1 MDIRH
6 LQYFLEVA
14 RQHSF
19 TKAAQVLFITQPTIS
34 KTVKSL
40 EDELG
45 VTLLDRYGK
54 NVKLTDAGEVFAR
67 QAQEIVTSFHNL
79 SSELDDLMNLKKG
92 HIRIG
97 LPPMIGASF
106 FPKVIGAFYK
116 QYPNITIQLFE
127 DGGKKV
133 ENDILSGALDVGV
146 TVLPADEDLFD
157 SYIFVDESL
166 KVVLHPTHP
175 LAEQEEIQLAELSE
189 DGFILFREDFSLHDR
204 IIGACQKAGYQ
215 PRIIYESA
223 QWDLISNMV
232 AAGLGVALLP
242 ETICRELRQEE
253 VRILKLKERIPWDL
267 GMVWR
272 KDRYQSFAVREWI
285 AFSEKM
291 LKPKD

>member
-6 LQYFLEVA
+6 LHYFLEVA
-14 RQHSF
+14 RQKSF
-19 TKAAQVLFITQPTIS
+19 TKAAQALYITQPSIS
-34 KTVKSL
+34 KTVKNL
-40 EDELG
+40 EEELG

-54 NVKLTDAGEVFAR
+54 KVELTDAGEVFAR

-97 LPPMIGASF
+97 LPPMIGSSF
-106 FPKVIGAFYK
+106 FPKVIGEFYK
-116 QYPNITIQLFE
+116 QYPNVTIQLFE

-133 ENDILSGALDVGV
+133 ESDVVSGALDIGV
-146 TVLPADEDLFD
+146 TVLPADD
-157 SYIFVDESL
+157 SLLDGYVFVRESL
-166 KVVLHPTHP
+166 KVVLHPTHL
-175 LAEQEEIQLAELSE
+175 LAGEQEISLSDLRE
-189 DGFILFREDFSLHDR
+189 DAFILFREDFTLHDR

-232 AAGLGVALLP
+232 AAGLGVALMP
-242 ETICRELRQEE
+242 ETICMELDVEE
-253 VRILKLKERIPWDL
+253 VCILPLQERIPWEL

-285 AFSEKM
+285 AFTETM
-291 LKPKD
+291 LKQKG

>member
-175 LAEQEEIQLAELSE
+175 LAEQDEIQLAELSE

-291 LKPKD
+291 LKPKH

>member
-133 ENDILSGALDVGV
+133 ENDILTGALDVGV
-146 TVLPADEDLFD
+146 TVLPADESLFD

-166 KVVLHPTHP
+166 RAVLHPSHP
-175 LAEQEEIQLAELSE
+175 LAEQDGIALTELSE
-189 DGFILFREDFSLHDR
+189 DGFILFREDFTLHDR

-253 VRILKLKERIPWDL
+253 VRILKLRERIPWDL

>member
-6 LQYFLEVA
+6 LNYFLEVA
-14 RQHSF
+14 RQKSF
-19 TKAAQVLFITQPTIS
+19 TKAAQALYITQPSIS
-34 KTVKSL
+34 KTVKNL
-40 EDELG
+40 EEELG

-54 NVKLTDAGEVFAR
+54 KVELTDAGEVFAR
-67 QAQEIVTSFHNL
+67 QAQEIVNSFHNL
-79 SSELDDLMNLKKG
+79 SSELDDLMHLKKG

-106 FPKVIGAFYK
+106 FPRVIGEFYK

-133 ENDILSGALDVGV
+133 EKDVVSGALDIGV
-146 TVLPADEDLFD
+146 TVLPADD
-157 SYIFVDESL
+157 SLLDGYVFVTESL

-175 LAEQEEIQLAELSE
+175 LAGEEEIRLSALRE
-189 DGFILFREDFSLHDR
+189 DAFILFREDFTLHDR

-232 AAGLGVALLP
+232 AAGLGVALMP
-242 ETICRELRQEE
+242 ETICRELDVEE
-253 VRILKLKERIPWDL
+253 VCILPLHERIPWEL

-285 AFSEKM
+285 AFTEPM
-291 LKPKD
+291 LKQKS

>member
-116 QYPNITIQLFE
+116 QYPNITIELFE

-175 LAEQEEIQLAELSE
+175 LAEQDEIQLAELSE

-291 LKPKD
+291 LKPKH

>member
-175 LAEQEEIQLAELSE
+175 LAEQDEIQLAELSE

>member
-6 LQYFLEVA
+6 LHYFLEVA
-14 RQHSF
+14 RQKSF
-19 TKAAQVLFITQPTIS
+19 TKAAQALYITQPSIS
-34 KTVKSL
+34 KTVKNL
-40 EDELG
+40 EEELG

-54 NVKLTDAGEVFAR
+54 KVELTDAGEVFAR

-97 LPPMIGASF
+97 LPPMIGSSF
-106 FPKVIGAFYK
+106 FPKVIGEFYK
-116 QYPNITIQLFE
+116 QYPNITIELFE

-133 ENDILSGALDVGV
+133 ESDVASGALDIGV
-146 TVLPADEDLFD
+146 TVLPADD
-157 SYIFVDESL
+157 SLLDGYVFVTESL
-166 KVVLHPTHP
+166 KVVLHPTHS
-175 LAEQEEIQLAELSE
+175 LAGEKQINLSDLRE
-189 DGFILFREDFSLHDR
+189 DAFILFREDFTLHDR
-204 IIGACQKAGYQ
+204 IISACQKAGYQ

-232 AAGLGVALLP
+232 AAGLGVALMP
-242 ETICRELRQEE
+242 ETICRELDVEE
-253 VRILKLKERIPWDL
+253 VCILPLQERIPWEL

-285 AFSEKM
+285 AFTETM
-291 LKPKD
+291 LKQKG